1 MGLETKDEMKGYE
14 LSKTI
19 EDEMFKLH
27 THGDLVDDEEIV
39 YKEKDVLQLLK
50 MLEFEIR
57 LAYVNNEFN
66 IGFKEP
72 IDICIID
79 DVYKSMIQYKKEK
92 SKNQQRQLAVSCE
105 MIKKILINS
114 LK

>member
-1 MGLETKDEMKGYE
+1 MGLEIKDEMKGYE

-19 EDEMFKLH
+19 ENEMFKLH

-57 LAYVNNEFN
+57 LSYLNT
-66 IGFKEP
+66 GFKSKFKDP
-72 IDICIID
+72 IEICVID
-79 DVYKSMIQYKKEK
+79 DVYDSMIQYKKEK
-92 SKNQQRQLAVSCE
+92 SKNKQRQLSASCE
-105 MIKKILINS
+105 IIKKILINS